1 MANVITYTLSEYI
14 LSRKNLRAKIDA
26 TEQMISKL
34 EDKMLES
41 IDDIGNSEYLLDDGQ
56 VRVQSRYRST
66 GEIEQS
72 LQGLEKM
79 LQRYIN
85 QYNGRI
91 YVMRGAINK

>member
-14 LSRKNLRAKIDA
+14 RSRKTLRGKIEA
-26 TEQMISKL
+26 TEQMISQL

-41 IDDIGNSEYLLDDGQ
+41 IDDIANSDYLLDDGQ

-72 LQGLEKM
+72 LQALEKM

-91 YVMRGAINK
+91 YVLRGRLNY